1 VHILVVA
8 VGGALVVGDLGAV
21 VVEEVLED
29 LVACA
34 KLGVVVVML
43 RHGGIMREAMAKGR
57 RKERRRVR
65 RK

>member
-1 VHILVVA
+1 
-8 VGGALVVGDLGAV
+8 LVVGDLGAV

-29 LVACA
+29 LVACT